1 MNRKVFVSALA
12 LLLALSAAAFANG
25 KKEAPRAQ
33 AAGQAE
39 AVVPPWASGEKLTL
53 TGTLS
58 LEDGW
63 QPVLASGGK
72 EYELH
77 IPRRMTLDI
86 DVKDGDQVSVEG
98 YVVKNAPSAAQGDAD
113 IDLFV
118 TKATIGGKEYD
129 LSQFRGAMRGRG
141 MRGGPGYGRDGGQSG
156 PRGGRDGGR
165 GRGPGRGTGGPGG
178 CPGCGY
184 GQQS

>member
-12 LLLALSAAAFANG
+12 LLLALSAAVFANG
-25 KKEAPRAQ
+25 KKEAPQARAG
-33 AAGQAE
+33 AQAE
-39 AVVPPWASGEKLTL
+39 AVLPPWASGEKLTL

-58 LEDGW
+58 LKDSW
-63 QPVLASGGK
+63 HPVLVSGGK

-77 IPRRMTLDI
+77 VPRRMTLDI

-98 YVVKNAPSAAQGDAD
+98 YVVENPPSRTPDDGAT
-113 IDLFV
+113 DLFV

-129 LSQFRGAMRGRG
+129 LSQYRGAMMGRG
-141 MRGGPGYGRDGGQSG
+141 MRGGPGGGPG
-156 PRGGRDGGR
+156 GGRGWGGDR
-165 GRGPGRGTGGPGG
+165 GRGPGRGMRGPGWG
-178 CPGCGY
+178 PGWGP